1 MATDTRP
8 PSMNAASERDPY
20 NNNSYGTLVDSG
32 YRTVQL
38 PVLDVVD
45 FNERIIRAYEDGT
58 AEKELPADLSVA
70 RSLIPAGTAK
80 LRDFSYI
87 APDIPEYLPSNC
99 TGCMDCVTLC
109 PDTAI
114 LGKVLSESDLEQKL
128 ASISDPA
135 DREMFRSQWARTRK
149 YYEGAKK
156 RGQEGGMFA
165 IIIDPSKC
173 KGCAECVTVCDDHAL
188 RMIPKSEQVITQ
200 IRKSH
205 RFFKNFGPSD
215 DRYINDNLL
224 IDMMLKEQ
232 THVYVGGA
240 GSCAGCGE
248 GTALRMLCAAT
259 GAKYGNDWAIVAA
272 TGCNT
277 VYTSTYPYNPY
288 LVPWTNSLFENAPA
302 MALGIRYRWDQ
313 KGWKHKPIWC
323 IGGDGAMFDIG
334 FQSLSRMLASG
345 ANIKVFVLDTQVYS
359 NTGGQASTSSYTGQ
373 NTKMSVHGKVYGGK
387 QERRKEI
394 AQIAM
399 MHPRT
404 FVAQTTCAHVNHFY
418 RCVLDALEFDGP
430 ALVCCYTTC
439 QPEHGVADNMATDQA
454 RLAVDSRAFPLLIYD
469 PRKGETIR
477 ERLSLQGNPAVND
490 DWWVNPKTG
499 EVVDFIDFARSEGRF
514 AKHFD
519 RDGNPSPTL
528 LAARQDRLENWR
540 LLQEL
545 AGILPRKDASQ
556 APKAS
561 KAPATPKAP
570 AAAAPAAKP
579 PAAAAPKTAEA
590 RRSPESTNGHRAALP
605 DGFGLGTPVRYHD
618 GSRWVAGTV
627 ESLEPLVVSLADDTE
642 LRINAELFRQ
652 AVAEGLI
659 VRQ

>member
-1 MATDTRP
+1 
-8 PSMNAASERDPY
+8 MNEGSERDPY
-20 NNNSYGTLVDSG
+20 NNNSYGTLVDAD
-32 YRTVQL
+32 YRRVDL
-38 PVLDVVD
+38 RILDVDD
-45 FNERIIRAYEDGT
+45 FNNRVIRSYEEGT
-58 AEKELPADLSVA
+58 AEKELPADLAVA
-70 RSLIPAGTAK
+70 RSLIPAGTAT

-114 LGKVLSESDLEQKL
+114 LGKVLGESEFEKRLSK
-128 ASISDPA
+128 ISDPA
-135 DREMFRSQWARTRK
+135 DRELFRQQWSKTRK
-149 YYEGAKK
+149 YYEGPAKK
-156 RGQEGGMFA
+156 LGEGGLFS

-188 RMIPKSEQVITQ
+188 QMIPKTEDTMTR
-200 IRKSH
+200 IRKVH
-205 RFFKNFGPSD
+205 RFFKEVGPSD
-215 DRYINDNLL
+215 ERYVSDNLL

-232 THVYVGGA
+232 THIYVGGA

-259 GAKYGNDWAIVAA
+259 GAKYGDDWAIVAA

-313 KGWKHKPIWC
+313 LGWHDKPIWC

-334 FQSLSRMLASG
+334 FQALSRMLASG

-373 NTKMSVHGKVYGGK
+373 NTKMSVHGKAVAGK

-454 RLAVDSRAFPLLIYD
+454 RLAVDTRAFPLLIYD

-477 ERLSLQGNPAVND
+477 ERLSLQGNPAVNE
-490 DWWVNPKTG
+490 DWWTNPKTG
-499 EVVDFIDFARSEGRF
+499 EIVDFIDFCRSEGRF
-514 AKHFD
+514 SKHFD
-519 RDGNPSPTL
+519 KDGNPSETL
-528 LAARQDRLENWR
+528 LRARQDRLENWR

-545 AGILPRKDASQ
+545 AGVLRKD
-556 APKAS
+556 KATPA
-561 KAPATPKAP
+561 KTAAPAKAADKPAKTPARPTAAEVIK
-570 AAAAPAAKP
+570 AAAAAGG
-579 PAAAAPKTAEA
+579 
-590 RRSPESTNGHRAALP
+590 NGKN
-605 DGFGLGTPVRYHD
+605 GQQ
-618 GSRWVAGTV
+618 AG
-627 ESLEPLVVSLADDTE
+627 SLEGFAAGVRIKYRDGGQWISGVLVSLDPVLLSLDDGTE
-642 LRINAELFRQ
+642 IPSTRDVLAR
-652 AVAEGLI
+652 AVAEGVV
-659 VRQ
+659 VRD